1 MATTPNNAPAITQGS
16 RTPISNVGSGAST
29 LQNPNISARSQG
41 SGGDFIIP
49 TLLGGLGGFAAEKI
63 LGTDPISAI
72 RGVLGGGGG
81 SGGGGGAGGGGGGM
95 PTGDLGSVNR
105 VLMPPSSTQFDVN
118 QRYGT
123 SNGQPNYVITGVD
136 MGTGQI
142 IASPNNNIGGTN
154 LTGIGGFNPEDLGV
168 RPEGQSPGSFFQD
181 SFGNIY
187 DQNGELYA
195 VKSGGTYYVADQDTP
210 DTWMNADTGS
220 VIDTNTL
227 FGYTG
232 GGYDP
237 TQDFYD
243 TDDYFANSDT
253 SLWDTNYDPYTDF
266 YDTDE
271 YFASDDSDWWDWF
284 GKDGGM
290 PTPMMASGGLASAA
304 QQVQA
309 EGRNGDTMLAHIH
322 PAEGKFLEM
331 MGGGTTNPTTG
342 LKEYSGAL
350 SAITSLLSSGGVQGA
365 LIGAFLSQI
374 MGGSSSGG
382 INQGVDMSKLG
393 NIPPRTTNFGMGPAN
408 YVPQSAYSPP
418 RQPSNQFNQINADL
432 GASGF
437 TPTFSPLNF
446 LGRNPLRRAEGG
458 MVNQPRTH
466 YTFGTAVNP
475 MDNMMAEGGMPLNT
489 NVPALEGMHQNTH
502 VPIMHGRKDYRKGA
516 AVEGAGDGQSDDIPA
531 MLADGEYV
539 IDADVVAALGNGSNK
554 AGSKVLDEFRE
565 NIRKHKRSA
574 DLDKIPPKA
583 KSPLAYLKGAK

>member
-1 MATTPNNAPAITQGS
+1 MATTNSNAPSITQGL

-29 LQNPNISARSQG
+29 LQNPNISARKEG

-49 TLLGGLGGFAAEKI
+49 TVLGGLGGIAAEKI
-63 LGTDPISAI
+63 LGTDPVSAI
-72 RGVLGGGGG
+72 KKAVQGLGG
-81 SGGGGGAGGGGGGM
+81 SGGGGGSGSGGSSM
-95 PTGDLGSVNR
+95 PTGDLGAVNK
-105 VLMPPSSTQFDVN
+105 VLLPAGSTQFDVT
-118 QRYGT
+118 QKYGT

-136 MGTGQI
+136 MGTGQVV
-142 IASPNNNIGGTN
+142 ASPNYNIGGTN
-154 LTGIGGFNPEDLGV
+154 LTGAGGFNPDDLGV
-168 RPEGQSPGSFFQD
+168 RPENQAAGTFFQD
-181 SFGNIY
+181 SYGNIY
-187 DQNGELYA
+187 DGNGELYA
-195 VKSGGTYYVADQDTP
+195 VKSGGTYYVADESAP
-210 DTWMNADTGS
+210 DTWMNADTGA

-227 FGYTG
+227 FGETG

-237 TQDFYD
+237 TQDYYN
-243 TDDYFANSDT
+243 TDDYFSSSDT
-253 SLWDTNYDPYTDF
+253 SLYDPNYDPYTDY

-271 YFASDDSDWWDWF
+271 YFAGDDSSWFDWF
-284 GKDGGM
+284 GKQGGM
-290 PTPMMASGGLASAA
+290 PTPLMAKGGLASQA
-304 QQVQA
+304 QRVQS
-309 EGRNGDTMLAHIH
+309 EGRNGDTMLAHIN
-322 PAEGKFLEM
+322 PKEAKFLEM
-331 MGGGTTNPTTG
+331 MGGGTTNPKTG
-342 LKEYSGAL
+342 LKEYAGAL
-350 SAITSLLSSGGVQGA
+350 DAITSLLSSGGVQGA
-365 LIGAFLSQI
+365 LVGALLSQI

-382 INQGVDMSKLG
+382 VNQGVDMSKVG
-393 NIPPRTTNFGMGPAN
+393 VIPPRTTNFGMGPAA

-418 RQPSNQFNQINADL
+418 RMPSNQFNQINADL
-432 GASGF
+432 GASGY

-446 LGRNPLRRAEGG
+446 LGRNPLKRADGG

-475 MDNMMAEGGMPLNT
+475 LDNMMADGGTPLNT
-489 NVPALEGMHQNTH
+489 NVPALDGMRQNTH
-502 VPIMHGRKDYRKGA
+502 VPVMHGRKDYRKGA